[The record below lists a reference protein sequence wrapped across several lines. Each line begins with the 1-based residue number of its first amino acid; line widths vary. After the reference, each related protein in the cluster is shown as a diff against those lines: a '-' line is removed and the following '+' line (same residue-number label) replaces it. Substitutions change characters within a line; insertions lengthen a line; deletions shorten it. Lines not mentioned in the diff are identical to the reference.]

1 MNPSEILHSHRL
13 KKTAARLSI
22 ISALQKSEM
31 PLSENNMK
39 EVMGEL
45 YDRVTFYRSVQT
57 LTEAGIIHRI
67 VADNVIIRYALT
79 RNDKEN
85 RLGSEHAHFYCLQ
98 CNTVI
103 CLGNVKTEYNRLP
116 EGFVANQCEII
127 IKGLCNKCTH

>member
-1 MNPSEILHSHRL
+1 MNASEILHSHSL

-67 VADNVIIRYALT
+67 VADNAVIRYALNL
-79 RNDKEN
+79 NDKDN
-85 RLGSEHAHFYCLQ
+85 RHGSEHAHFYCLQ
-98 CNTVI
+98 CNAVI
-103 CLGNVKTEYNRLP
+103 CLDNVKMGCHGLP
-116 EGFVANQCEII
+116 DGFVANQYEVI
-127 IKGLCNKCTH
+127 IKGLCNKCTQ